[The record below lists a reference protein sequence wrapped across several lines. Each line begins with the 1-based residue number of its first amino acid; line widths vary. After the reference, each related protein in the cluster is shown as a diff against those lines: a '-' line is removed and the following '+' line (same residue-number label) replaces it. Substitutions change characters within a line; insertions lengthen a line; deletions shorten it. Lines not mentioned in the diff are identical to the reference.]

1 MPRGPAAKRKKDV
14 STTFHRSKVYV
25 NSFLQSIA
33 SQEENLARKEEEE
46 KLLRVK
52 EEEERK
58 EYFEKDFNL

>member
-33 SQEENLARKEEEE
+33 SQEENLARKEQEE
-46 KLLRVK
+46 KLLRK
-52 EEEERK
+52 GGGR
-58 EYFEKDFNL
+58 EKRIFREGF